1 VDAGC
6 RSKGGGAHRINVIG
20 ASIAR
25 LCGRKLRVMM
35 IGVDLILFHAI
46 RG

>member
-1 VDAGC
+1 MDAGC
-6 RSKGGGAHRINVIG
+6 RRKSGGPHRINVIG

-35 IGVDLILFHAI
+35 IGVDLILIHAI